1 MSAAVPP
8 PPAPSTQ
15 PAPST
20 LPAEVRTARAQLT
33 ALLSEA
39 DRPATTPAPHA
50 PTVVVVG
57 ETGRGK
63 SSLVNALLHAP
74 GSSPVEATT
83 PTPVHVVLAHAAAP
97 TLAVFWAD
105 GREALALDPAALT
118 SWPELL
124 AALPPDAPPPRH
136 VELGLPVPLLE
147 HLTLVDTPGAGG
159 LDGLSAGLADA
170 AAAGATALLVVL
182 DAGAPLT
189 HPELALLIRLGR
201 DVDTVLLALTKIDV
215 HRGWREVLEADRA
228 LLATHVP
235 RLAGA
240 AVHPVSSRLAVA
252 ADAAPTP
259 ELARVLREQS
269 GIAVL
274 QAELQRTVARRA
286 VMLAEANG
294 LRALHSALVTAAMG
308 ARSEARA
315 LQSGDG
321 EATELRSRRAGLV
334 EQRRS
339 GARTATLRLRAELQ
353 RARVESTHE
362 VAAGVRET
370 QVQFRAV
377 VDAADRAQLA
387 GLPAQ
392 LDPALGALALR
403 VSASLAE
410 RLARV
415 SRLVL
420 AEVFTA
426 EEVAGLVATLPAPQV
441 PALAARP
448 VEKRFSASEDR
459 LMVVAGASGGVGLGK
474 LALAP
479 LALVPGLNLVLVPLT
494 LGLGAGAAWWMARA
508 RGHLA
513 DRAHVKQWAV
523 EVLAD
528 ARSSLD
534 QLVAELLID
543 TEHQLGA
550 ALDDA
555 LARRVAQLDAE
566 LRDVDAALRLDAG
579 ERARLARVADARHA
593 ELLAGAQRAAAL
605 LERLAAVRDRR

>member
-1 MSAAVPP
+1 MSAPV
-8 PPAPSTQ
+8 
-15 PAPST
+15 PST
-20 LPAEVRTARAQLT
+20 LPTEVRTARAQLT
-33 ALLSEA
+33 ALLGEA
-39 DRPATTPAPHA
+39 VRPATAAAPDV

-74 GSSPVEATT
+74 GASPVDAAG
-83 PTPVHVVLAHAAAP
+83 PTPVPVVLAHAAAP
-97 TLAVFWAD
+97 
-105 GREALALDPAALT
+105 ALTVHRLGCDPLTLDPGALT
-118 SWPELL
+118 SWTALL
-124 AALPPDAPPPRH
+124 AALPPDGPPPRY

-147 HLTLVDTPGAGG
+147 HLTLVDTPGVGG
-159 LDGLSAGLADA
+159 LDGRHTGLAEA

-189 HPELALLIRLGR
+189 HPELELLTRLGR
-201 DVDTVLLALTKIDV
+201 DVDTVLLALTRTDV
-215 HRGWREVLEADRA
+215 HRGWREVLDADRA
-228 LLATHVP
+228 LLAAHVP

-240 AVHPVSSRLAVA
+240 VIHPVSSRLAAA
-252 ADAAPTP
+252 ADTAGTP

-269 GIAVL
+269 GIAGL
-274 QAELQRTVARRA
+274 QAELQRTVARRS
-286 VMLAEANG
+286 VMLGEANG
-294 LRALHSALVTAAMG
+294 LRALHSGLVAAALAACT
-308 ARSEARA
+308 EARA
-315 LQSGDG
+315 LQSGHG
-321 EATELRSRRAGLV
+321 ATAELRARRAELV

-339 GARTATLRLRAELQ
+339 GARAASLRLRAEVQ
-353 RARVESTHE
+353 RARVESSHE

-370 QVQFRAV
+370 QVQFRAA
-377 VDAADRAQLA
+377 VDAADRDRLEL
-387 GLPAQ
+387 LPAQ

-410 RLARV
+410 RLRRV
-415 SRLVL
+415 SSLVL

-426 EEVAGLVATLPAPQV
+426 EEVAGLASAPAAPQAPV
-441 PALAARP
+441 LVTRP
-448 VEKRFSASEDR
+448 VEKRVSASEDR
-459 LMVVAGASGGVGLGK
+459 LVVVAGASGGVGLGK

-508 RGHLA
+508 RGHGA
-513 DRAHVKQWAV
+513 DRAHVKQWSA

-534 QLVAELLID
+534 QLVAEQLID

-566 LRDVDAALRLDAG
+566 LRDVDSALRLDAG
-579 ERARLARVADARHA
+579 ERARLARAADTRHA
-593 ELLAGAQRAAAL
+593 ELLAGARLAAAL

>member
-1 MSAAVPP
+1 MTTPVSAGA
-8 PPAPSTQ
+8 
-15 PAPST
+15 APST
-20 LPAEVRTARAQLT
+20 LPTEVRTARAQLT
-33 ALLSEA
+33 ALLGEA
-39 DRPATTPAPHA
+39 VRPASTPTPDT

-63 SSLVNALLHAP
+63 SSLVNALLHSP
-74 GSSPVEATT
+74 GASPVDAAG
-83 PTPVHVVLAHAAAP
+83 PTPVHIVLAHAEVPVLTVHRVGCAP
-97 TLAVFWAD
+97 LTV
-105 GREALALDPAALT
+105 DPAALT
-118 SWPELL
+118 SWNALL
-124 AALPPDAPPPRH
+124 AALPQDGPPPRH

-147 HLTLVDTPGAGG
+147 HLTLVDTPGVGG
-159 LDGLSAGLADA
+159 LDGLHSGLAEV

-189 HPELALLIRLGR
+189 HPELDLLARLGR
-201 DVDTVLLALTKIDV
+201 DVDTVLLALTRTDV
-215 HRGWREVLEADRA
+215 HRGWREVLAADRA
-228 LLATHVP
+228 LLARHVP
-235 RLAGA
+235 RLAGVV
-240 AVHPVSSRLAVA
+240 VHPVSSRLAAA
-252 ADAAPTP
+252 ADSAPTP

-286 VMLAEANG
+286 VMLGEANG
-294 LRALHSALVTAAMG
+294 LRALHSALVAVARAA
-308 ARSEARA
+308 RTEARA
-315 LQSGDG
+315 LQSGEG
-321 EATELRSRRAGLV
+321 APAELRTRRTELV
-334 EQRRS
+334 QQRRS
-339 GARTATLRLRAELQ
+339 GARAATLRLRAEVQ

-370 QVQFRAV
+370 QGQFRAA
-377 VDAADRAQLA
+377 VDAADRERLEL
-387 GLPAQ
+387 LPAQ

-403 VSASLAE
+403 VSASLAQ
-410 RLARV
+410 RLQRV
-415 SRLVL
+415 SALVL

-426 EEVAGLVATLPAPQV
+426 EEVAGLDSTPPV
-441 PALAARP
+441 PHVPVPAARP
-448 VEKRFSASEDR
+448 VEKRVSASEDR

-508 RGHLA
+508 RGHVA
-513 DRAHVKQWAV
+513 DRAHVRQWAA

-534 QLVAELLID
+534 QLVAEQLID

-579 ERARLARVADARHA
+579 ERARLARAADARHA

>member
-1 MSAAVPP
+1 VTTPVSAGA
-8 PPAPSTQ
+8 
-15 PAPST
+15 APST
-20 LPAEVRTARAQLT
+20 LPTEVRTARAQLT
-33 ALLSEA
+33 ALLGEA
-39 DRPATTPAPHA
+39 VRPASTPTPDT

-63 SSLVNALLHAP
+63 SSLVNALLHSP
-74 GSSPVEATT
+74 GASPVDAAG
-83 PTPVHVVLAHAAAP
+83 PTPVHVVLAHAEVPVLTVHRVGCAP
-97 TLAVFWAD
+97 LTV
-105 GREALALDPAALT
+105 DPAALT
-118 SWPELL
+118 SWNALL
-124 AALPPDAPPPRH
+124 AALPQDGPPPRH

-147 HLTLVDTPGAGG
+147 HLTLVDTPGVGG
-159 LDGLSAGLADA
+159 LDGLHSGLAEV

-189 HPELALLIRLGR
+189 HPELDLLARLGR
-201 DVDTVLLALTKIDV
+201 DVDTVLLALTRTDV
-215 HRGWREVLEADRA
+215 HRGWREVLAADRA
-228 LLATHVP
+228 LLARHVP
-235 RLAGA
+235 RLAGVV
-240 AVHPVSSRLAVA
+240 VHPVSSRLAAA
-252 ADAAPTP
+252 ADSAPTP

-286 VMLAEANG
+286 VMLGEANG
-294 LRALHSALVTAAMG
+294 LRALHSALVAAALA
-308 ARSEARA
+308 ARTEARA
-315 LQSGDG
+315 LQSGEG
-321 EATELRSRRAGLV
+321 APAELRTRRTELV
-334 EQRRS
+334 QQRRS
-339 GARTATLRLRAELQ
+339 GARAATLRLRAEVQ

-370 QVQFRAV
+370 QGQFRAA
-377 VDAADRAQLA
+377 VDAADRERLEL
-387 GLPAQ
+387 LPA
-392 LDPALGALALR
+392 L
-403 VSASLAE
+403 
-410 RLARV
+410 
-415 SRLVL
+415 LVL

-426 EEVAGLVATLPAPQV
+426 EEVAGLDSTPPV
-441 PALAARP
+441 PHVPVPAARP
-448 VEKRFSASEDR
+448 VEKRVSASEDR

-508 RGHLA
+508 RGHVA
-513 DRAHVKQWAV
+513 DRAHVRQWAA

-534 QLVAELLID
+534 QLVAEQLID

-579 ERARLARVADARHA
+579 ERARLARAADARHA